1 MIKYVAEGLD
11 VAANPPELSAYH
23 AHYHYNYIDADTGHS
38 HKTTYMYG
46 VVLGHDV
53 DGLLT

>member
-1 MIKYVAEGLD
+1 M
-11 VAANPPELSAYH
+11 AANPPELSAYH